1 MFVRSLSYQ
10 NLLLRSLE
18 ILVSVLLISTLLSLK
33 NKGWAEECSTLI
45 PLYQNS
51 LEQLAQGEKIF
62 LTQGCSDDPES
73 AKCKKV
79 AMAIREMQGSVMMFS
94 LRLKALQC
102 HPEYSKP
109 KTPCQRLQS
118 MKDKTDQT
126 LNLIQSQLK
135 SKHCSHS
142 SLLPQCTQLYNRKK
156 QHIGILRALRLKIQ
170 KEHCSNKGTATK

>member
-1 MFVRSLSYQ
+1 MRMFVRSISHQ
-10 NLLLRSLE
+10 
-18 ILVSVLLISTLLSLK
+18 ILIFFFSVLLSWTLLIPQTK
-33 NKGWAEECSTLI
+33 VWAEECSTLI

-73 AKCKKV
+73 TKCKKV
-79 AMAIREMQGSVMMFS
+79 AMAIREMQGSVTMFS

-118 MKDKTDQT
+118 MKDKIDQK

-135 SKHCSHS
+135 SKMCSHS
-142 SLLPQCTQLYNRKK
+142 SLLPQCTQLKTEKTK
-156 QHIGILRALRLKIQ
+156 QLGILRALHIKIK
-170 KEHCSNKGTATK
+170 KEQCSDKRTETK